1 MSSEQPSPDTSTPQ
15 PVLALRNLSKKFGR
29 HYAVN
34 DLSFEVGAG
43 DIFGFLGPNGAGKS
57 TTMYMIT
64 SLVKPTSGEIDLF
77 GKPYANGP
85 DTREQMGVL
94 IETPAFYEYM
104 SARKNLEVLAKTQ
117 GGVDRGRVDYVL
129 ERVGLLER
137 GNSIVRE
144 YSHGMKQRL
153 GIAQALLHQPKLLL
167 LDEPTNGLDPEG
179 SAQVWGILRSLVRN
193 EGMTVFV
200 SSHLLHEVEEN
211 CNRIAVINQGI
222 LVACDYVRSLL
233 FFNKEDH
240 LLQFDTALA
249 REQATQWLTGKPGVE
264 LLEAD
269 SANGLKEANDSA
281 SGSESFAAA
290 VPAPAGPDVD
300 ESIRVR
306 LRQGLAGE
314 IVAGLAAAGCAPRA
328 VIPQKKNLKQFFLE
342 LTRRQGGGVS

>member
-1 MSSEQPSPDTSTPQ
+1 M
-15 PVLALRNLSKKFGR
+15 LALRKLSKKFGR
-29 HYAVN
+29 HYAVH
-34 DLSFEVGAG
+34 DLSFEVNTG

-64 SLVKPTSGEIDLF
+64 SLVRPTSGEIDLF
-77 GKPYANGP
+77 GRSYANGP
-85 DTREQMGVL
+85 QSRQQMGAL

-104 SARKNLEVLAKTQ
+104 SGRKNLEVLAKIQ
-117 GGVDRGRVDYVL
+117 GGVARDRVDYVL
-129 ERVGLLER
+129 DRVGLLER
-137 GNSIVRE
+137 GGSIVRE

-153 GIAQALLHQPKLLL
+153 GIAQALLHEPKLLL

-179 SAQVWGILRSLVRN
+179 SVQVWEILRSLVRN

-240 LLQFDTALA
+240 LLVFDSVEARELAMKWLAGRPGIELLDADTAA
-249 REQATQWLTGKPGVE
+249 VTPGGASREGGTNNNNAAMAVKVLPSG
-264 LLEAD
+264 AD
-269 SANGLKEANDSA
+269 NE
-281 SGSESFAAA
+281 
-290 VPAPAGPDVD
+290 
-300 ESIRVR
+300 ESIRLR

-314 IVAGLAAAGCAPRA
+314 VVAGLATAGCAPRA

-342 LTRRQGGGVS
+342 LTRRQGGAVEG